1 MNQAEAVER
10 IIGVVRGVI
19 GESEKKLTADTK
31 IESIGVSSI
40 DYVKT
45 LIMIETEFDIEFDDD
60 DLVLDESTCISDLAS
75 KVCEKINQGE

>member
-10 IIGVVRGVI
+10 IIGVVKEVI
-19 GESEKKLTADTK
+19 GESEKELTADTK

-75 KVCEKINQGE
+75 KVCAKLKQGE